1 MNNKIF
7 GVDLIQSK
15 SNSTVT
21 ELSKLLNK
29 KYREQRK
36 LFVCDGIKL
45 FLEAVTFEA
54 NIRYIVLENNTVFSD
69 EILQKIKECVE
80 KGTIILCV
88 EDYVFAKLTSEN
100 SPQGII
106 TVCDFY
112 DKMHTFSANV
122 ENHENE
128 SVIMLQSIRD
138 PGNMG
143 TIMRNAVA
151 LGIDRLV
158 LSSDCV
164 DIYSPKVIRASMG
177 AIFKIKVDVV
187 TDFLKSVEIFKQSD
201 RRVLSAAIDDRALIL
216 GKDSLER
223 NDVVILGNEGHGI
236 SDDVIKASTN
246 TLFIPMRENT
256 ESLNVAMAS
265 AIIMWEI
272 SKKFN

>member
-80 KGTIILCV
+80 KDTIILCV
-88 EDYVFAKLTSEN
+88 EDYVFSKLTSEN

-122 ENHENE
+122 ENCENE

-151 LGIDRLV
+151 LGIDRLI

-216 GKDSLER
+216 GKDSLEK

>member
-15 SNSTVT
+15 SNSMII
-21 ELSKLLNK
+21 EISKLQNK

-36 LFVCDGIKL
+36 LFLCDGIKL
-45 FLEAVTFEA
+45 FLEAVEFDA
-54 NIRYIVLENNTVFSD
+54 DIKYIILENNTVFSN
-69 EILQKIKECVE
+69 EMVEKIKECVG

-88 EDYVFAKLTSEN
+88 ESYIFAKMTSEN

-106 TVCDFY
+106 TVCGFY
-112 DKMHTFSANV
+112 DKMHTFLAKA
-122 ENHENE
+122 ENNKDDAI
-128 SVIMLQSIRD
+128 IMLQSIRD

-151 LGIDRLV
+151 LGIDKLI

-177 AIFKIKVDVV
+177 AIFKIKIDVV
-187 TDFLKSVEIFKQSD
+187 SDFLGTVQSLKARE
-201 RRVLSAAIDDRALIL
+201 RRVLSAAIDNNALVL
-216 GKDSLER
+216 GKDSLR
-223 NDVVILGNEGHGI
+223 RDDVVILGNEGHGI

-246 TLFIPMRENT
+246 TLFIPMKENT

-272 SKKFN
+272 SNKFN

>member
-54 NIRYIVLENNTVFSD
+54 NIRYVVLENNTVFSD

-80 KGTIILCV
+80 KGAIILCV

-122 ENHENE
+122 ENYENE

>member
-1 MNNKIF
+1 
-7 GVDLIQSK
+7 
-15 SNSTVT
+15 
-21 ELSKLLNK
+21 LSKLLNK

-112 DKMHTFSANV
+112 NKMHTFSANV

>member
-36 LFVCDGIKL
+36 LFLCDGIKL
-45 FLEAVTFEA
+45 FLEAVEFNA
-54 NIRYIVLENNTVFSD
+54 DIKYIILENNTAFSN
-69 EILQKIKECVE
+69 EIVQKIKECVE
-80 KGTIILCV
+80 KGAIILCV
-88 EDYVFAKLTSEN
+88 EGYIFAKMTSEN

-106 TVCDFY
+106 TVCGFY
-112 DKMHTFSANV
+112 DKMHSFLANA
-122 ENHENE
+122 ENNEND
-128 SVIMLQSIRD
+128 SIIMLQSIRD

-187 TDFLKSVEIFKQSD
+187 SDFLGSIEVFKSGG
-201 RRVLSAAIDDRALIL
+201 RRVLSAALDDNALIL
-216 GKDSLER
+216 GKDSLKR
-223 NDVVILGNEGHGI
+223 DDIVILGNEGHGI
-236 SDDVIKASTN
+236 SDDVIRVSTN

-272 SKKFN
+272 SNKFN

>member
-15 SNSTVT
+15 FNSTVT

-88 EDYVFAKLTSEN
+88 KDYVFAKLTSEN